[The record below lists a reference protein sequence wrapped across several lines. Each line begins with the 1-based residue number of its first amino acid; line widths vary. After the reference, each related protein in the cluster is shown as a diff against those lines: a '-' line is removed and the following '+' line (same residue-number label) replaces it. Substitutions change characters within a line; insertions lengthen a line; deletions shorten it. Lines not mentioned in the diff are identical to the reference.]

1 MAISKIMERHPFIK
15 QRLKRLRFALN
26 RVQMA
31 RAYRNCPRERLA
43 VFAAFSGKK
52 YADNPRSV
60 SEALHRLDP
69 SVKIV
74 WLFHEPEKKQA
85 LLPDYVISAG
95 WKTREGNGYLARA
108 AAWVFNDPAPASLY
122 RGKDQLY
129 IQCWHGDR
137 GFKKILLDSENV
149 KARNE
154 DPIVEKDICSLML
167 AGSRRG
173 AEKLRSAFA
182 YSGEIQTLGCP
193 RNDALVTGDPARARA
208 TREALGL
215 EEQERIL
222 LFAPTLRRAAFLTRG
237 CQSIGEIDLPA
248 LIARLEENTGESWR
262 CLVRAHS
269 GVGGLKDVPED
280 GKILDVTALEDMADL
295 LLVADLLITDYSS
308 SAGDFILTGRPV
320 ILYQGDRA
328 DYEREDRSFYFDPD
342 DTPYAIAKDQASL
355 LAFLDDL
362 PGAAAR
368 NEGVRAF
375 YGVNET
381 GRAAEAAAQRI
392 LDFMHDREIS

>member
-1 MAISKIMERHPFIK
+1 
-15 QRLKRLRFALN
+15 RFALD
-26 RVQMA
+26 RGRMA
-31 RAYRNCPRERLA
+31 RGHRAVSRERMA

-60 SEALHRLDP
+60 SEALHQLDP
-69 SVKIV
+69 SVQIV
-74 WLFHEPEKKQA
+74 WLFHDPQGKQD
-85 LLPDYVISAG
+85 LLPDYVIPAG
-95 WKTREGNGYLARA
+95 WKTREGNAYLNRA
-108 AAWVFNDPAPASLY
+108 SAWVFNDPAPAYLY

-149 KARNE
+149 KAKNE
-154 DPIVEKDICSLML
+154 DPIVENKICSLML
-167 AGSRRG
+167 AGSEKG
-173 AEKLRSAFA
+173 AQKLASAFR

-193 RNDALVTGDPARARA
+193 RNDALVTGNPARAKA

-215 EEQERIL
+215 DENERIL

-237 CQSIGEIDLPA
+237 KQSIGGIDLPGV
-248 LIARLEENTGESWR
+248 LKQLEETTGESWR

-280 GKILDVTALEDMADL
+280 GNITDVTWAEDMADL
-295 LLVADLLITDYSS
+295 LLIADLLITDYSS
-308 SAGDFILTGRPV
+308 SAGDFVLTGRPV

-328 DYEREDRSFYFDPD
+328 AYEQDDRSFYIDPD
-342 DTPYAIAKDQASL
+342 ETPYAIAKTGDELMQLLADLPAVAKRDQAVM
-355 LAFLDDL
+355 D
-362 PGAAAR
+362 
-368 NEGVRAF
+368 F

-381 GRAAEAAAQRI
+381 GRASEAAARRI
-392 LDFMHDREIS
+392 LDWINGAS